1 MIYVVDPRQNR
12 LFDSFEGVIPPAG
25 RKIIENGWQGLFRH
39 AILEVMP
46 VGNLAKHFSDSRG
59 APTKELF
66 SMAGLVFLA
75 DFFDWN
81 PQEAV
86 EAYIFHS
93 DVQYA
98 LNTEPGVTL
107 CTRTLERYQQL
118 FRDND
123 LAARVFDK
131 VTTRLIEALELDV
144 SRQRLDSTHVFSHMA
159 TFGRTKLM
167 AIAIKRFRTQLQ
179 RHDRGAYAALPDDFR
194 QRYAAAQ
201 ARLFADAKD
210 TDTRARYRQQ
220 AAEDLH
226 FLITR
231 FADRA
236 DHTSRSTYKAL
247 ITIFDQQCELRG
259 EKVVV
264 KAKTGGDCIQNPSD
278 LDATYDGHKG
288 PGYQVQLAE
297 TCVPSNEVQRITAAL
312 PQTACAPDADA
323 VVPMLEQ
330 LVQAARL
337 PNEML
342 ADTLYT
348 GDENVEAAAARG
360 VDLVG
365 PVPGRAPESDPTAL
379 SVDDFAWDE
388 RTGLIGACPAG
399 HKPTSCARDAA
410 TATTRF
416 EMPASACSECPFRK
430 QCPIKVTNNGA
441 FTLDVADKERR
452 LAGRRVEEATEVF
465 KERYAARSGIESTN
479 SGLKNRLGLG
489 HLRVRGRGSVF
500 RVLLHKVAGW
510 NVLRAAASAKLRA
523 WVKTQVAQTL
533 KSGESGPIAR
543 PCAPFFGCE
552 TAFHS
557 FLGFP
562 TGVPTVFRPHSPREQ
577 NQATDHERSSVGDIK
592 LEFSRGFFKLAT
604 LPDGEGV

>member
-1 MIYVVDPRQNR
+1 MIYAVDPRQNR
-12 LFDSFEGVIPPAG
+12 LFDPFEGVIPPAG
-25 RKIIENGWQGLFRH
+25 HKIIANGWQAIFRH
-39 AILEVMP
+39 VLLELMP
-46 VGNLAKHFSDSRG
+46 VGDLAKHFSDSLG
-59 APTKELF
+59 APTKELY

-75 DFFDWN
+75 DFFDWS

-86 EAYIFHS
+86 VAYIFHS

-107 CTRTLERYQQL
+107 CTRTIERYQQL

-167 AIAIKRFRTQLQ
+167 AIAIKRFLTQLQ
-179 RHDRGAYAALPDDFR
+179 RHDSDAYAALPDDFR
-194 QRYAAAQ
+194 QRYAPAQ
-201 ARLFADAKD
+201 ARLFAGAKD
-210 TDTRARYRQQ
+210 ADTRTRYRQQ
-220 AAEDLH
+220 AADDLH

-231 FADRA
+231 FADRP

-247 ITIFDQQCELRG
+247 ITIFDQQCELSG

-264 KAKTGGDCIQNPSD
+264 KAKTGGDCVQNPSD

-297 TCVPSNEVQRITAAL
+297 TCVPGNAVQLITGAL
-312 PQTACAPDADA
+312 PQTACEPDAGA
-323 VVPMLEQ
+323 VVPMLDQ
-330 LVQAARL
+330 LEQAARL
-337 PNEML
+337 PGEML

-365 PVPGRAPESDPTAL
+365 PVPGRAPESDPEAL

-388 RTGLIGACPAG
+388 RTGMIDACPAG
-399 HKPTSCARDAA
+399 HAPTSCSRDAA
-410 TATTRF
+410 TARTRF
-416 EMPASACSECPFRK
+416 EMPASACSACPFRK
-430 QCPIKVTNNGA
+430 QCPIQSTNDGK
-441 FTLDVADKERR
+441 FTLDVTDKERR

-465 KERYAARSGIESTN
+465 QERYAPRSGIESTN

-489 HLRVRGRGSVF
+489 RLRVRGRGSVF

-510 NVLRAAASAKLRA
+510 NLLRAAASEKLRA
-523 WVKTQVAQTL
+523 RMRIQVAQTL

-543 PCAPFFGCE
+543 PLAPVFR
-552 TAFHS
+552 
-557 FLGFP
+557 LWNGFP
-562 TGVPTVFRPHSPREQ
+562 LVLGIPHGCSHR
-577 NQATDHERSSVGDIK
+577 
-592 LEFSRGFFKLAT
+592 FLAS
-604 LPDGEGV
+604 LAA

>member
-1 MIYVVDPRQNR
+1 MIYAVDPRQNR
-12 LFDSFEGVIPPAG
+12 LFDPFQGVIPPAG
-25 RKIIENGWQGLFRH
+25 RKIIESGWQGVFRH

-46 VGNLAKHFSDSRG
+46 VGDLAKHFSDSLG

-66 SMAGLVFLA
+66 SMAGLVFLD
-75 DFFDWN
+75 DFFGWN

-123 LAARVFDK
+123 LAAQVFDK
-131 VTTRLIEALELDV
+131 VTTRLIEALDLDV

-159 TFGRTKLM
+159 TFGRTKLL
-167 AIAIKRFRTQLQ
+167 AIAIKRFLTQLQ
-179 RHDRGAYAALPDDFR
+179 RHDSDAYAALPEDFR
-194 QRYAAAQ
+194 QRYAPAQ

-210 TDTRARYRQQ
+210 ADTRARYRQQ
-220 AAEDLH
+220 AAEDLY

-247 ITIFDQQCELRG
+247 ITIFDQQCELSG
-259 EKVVV
+259 ETVVV

-297 TCVPSNEVQRITAAL
+297 TCVPGNAVQLITGAL
-312 PQTACAPDADA
+312 PQTACEPDADA
-323 VVPMLEQ
+323 VVPMLDQ
-330 LVQAARL
+330 LEQAARL
-337 PNEML
+337 PDEML

-365 PVPGRAPESDPTAL
+365 PVPGRAPDSDPEAL

-388 RTGLIGACPAG
+388 RTGTIDACPAG
-399 HKPTSCARDAA
+399 HKPTSCSRDAA
-410 TATTRF
+410 TARTRF
-416 EMPASACSECPFRK
+416 EMPASACSTCPFRK
-430 QCPIKVTNNGA
+430 QCPIKSQNDGK
-441 FTLDVADKERR
+441 FTLDVTDKERR

-465 KERYAARSGIESTN
+465 QERYAPRSGIESTN

-489 HLRVRGRGSVF
+489 RLCVRGRGSVF
-500 RVLLHKVAGW
+500 RVILHKVAGW

-533 KSGESGPIAR
+533 NSGEPGPTAR
-543 PCAPFFGCE
+543 PFVPIFR
-552 TAFHS
+552 
-557 FLGFP
+557 LWDVFP
-562 TGVPTVFRPHSPREQ
+562 LVLGVPHG
-577 NQATDHERSSVGDIK
+577 RSHR
-592 LEFSRGFFKLAT
+592 FSAT
-604 LPDGEGV
+604 LAA